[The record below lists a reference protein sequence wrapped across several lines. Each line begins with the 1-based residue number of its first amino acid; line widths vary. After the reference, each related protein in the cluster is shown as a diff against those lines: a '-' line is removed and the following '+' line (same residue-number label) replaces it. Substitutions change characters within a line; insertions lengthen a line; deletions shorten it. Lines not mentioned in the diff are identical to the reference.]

1 MSESWD
7 AIAWILIRFGI
18 LSLVVERSL
27 YVVFESKPWER
38 FELLIS
44 DHEASWLDLKPFIS
58 IAVGIVLVFIIQTDI
73 VAALFTGEPTTM
85 GLVLTGLYIAGG
97 SKGVFLMLRRFRD
110 YRNAANAKKIEEMLE
125 IINPRS

>member
-18 LSLVVERSL
+18 LSLIIERSL
-27 YVVFESKPWER
+27 YIIFDSKPWRQLEE
-38 FELLIS
+38 FIYGQVN
-44 DHEASWLDLKPFIS
+44 WIDLKPFIS
-58 IAVGIVLVFIIQTDI
+58 IAVGILLVLIIRTDI

-97 SKGVFLMLRRFRD
+97 SKGVFIMLKRFRL
-110 YRNAANAKKIEEMLE
+110 YRDAANAKKIEEMLKL
-125 IINPRS
+125 IDPTS